1 MNLNDLRTRIEGL
14 GLPGVTGIALLVF
27 ACALYASALR
37 PLQQQVSELRD
48 EAAQLQSKQK
58 LNGTLRISSPDEQ
71 LEHFYNFFPAT
82 QSTPDW
88 LGKIHTAAKDN
99 GVELA
104 SGEYKLERGSGDKL
118 ARYQI
123 VLPLKGSYQQIRG
136 FIAKVLELVPAA
148 ALNEISLQR
157 DSVGNSQLEA
167 RIRLTLYLGGT
178 A

>member
-1 MNLNDLRTRIEGL
+1 MNLDDLRNRIEGL
-14 GLPGVTGIALLVF
+14 GLPGVIGIALLVF

-37 PLQQQVSELRD
+37 PLQDKVAELRQ
-48 EAAQLQSKQK
+48 EAAQLQAKHK

-71 LEHFYNFFPAT
+71 LEYFYKFFPAQ

-88 LGKIHTAAKDN
+88 LGKIHVAAKDS

-104 SGEYKLERGSGDKL
+104 SGEYKLERTSGDKL
-118 ARYQI
+118 SRYQI

-136 FIAKVLELVPAA
+136 FIARVLELVPAV
-148 ALNEISLQR
+148 ALQEISLQR
-157 DSVGNSQLEA
+157 DSVGNPALEA